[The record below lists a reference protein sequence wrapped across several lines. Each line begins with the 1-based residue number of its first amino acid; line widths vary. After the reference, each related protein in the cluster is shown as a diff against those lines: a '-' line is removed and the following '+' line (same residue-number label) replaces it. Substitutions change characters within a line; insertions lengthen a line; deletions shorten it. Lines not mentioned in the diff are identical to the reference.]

1 MNYTKEQKDFIRSIA
16 LGKSNIEIIE
26 LFYIEYNIR
35 ITKTQMKCLKANNNI
50 ASGLTGH
57 FIKGQTSWN
66 KGKKL
71 QTIGRMAETQFKKGQ
86 FSPNR
91 LPIGS
96 TRFSKDGYLEIK
108 FQDGKLNK
116 NWKGMHRLL
125 WEEVNGPIP
134 AKHRIVFL
142 DGDKSNIVI
151 ENLALMTFEQT
162 AVMSTRNLFYKN
174 PELTKLGS
182 KIAEIELKVNERKR
196 RISNVNKHTNR
207 QVDSASK

>member
-1 MNYTKEQKDFIRSIA
+1 MNYTKEQKKFIRSIA

-35 ITKTQMKCLKANNNI
+35 ITKAQMKCLKANNNI

-57 FIKGQTSWN
+57 FVKGQTSWN

-71 QTIGRMAETQFKKGQ
+71 QTIGRMADTQFKKGQ

-96 TRFSKDGYLEIK
+96 ERLSKEGYHEVKI
-108 FQDGKLNK
+108 QDGHMGK
-116 NWKGMHRLL
+116 NWKAKHRIL
-125 WEEVNGPIP
+125 WEEVNGSIP
-134 AKHRIVFL
+134 NKHRIVFL
-142 DGDKSNIVI
+142 DGDKNNITI

-162 AVMSTRNLFYKN
+162 AVMSARKLFYKN

-182 KIAEIELKVNERKR
+182 KIAEIELKVNEKKR
-196 RISNVNKHTNR
+196 SIKNANKHTN
-207 QVDSASK
+207 QKVDSASK